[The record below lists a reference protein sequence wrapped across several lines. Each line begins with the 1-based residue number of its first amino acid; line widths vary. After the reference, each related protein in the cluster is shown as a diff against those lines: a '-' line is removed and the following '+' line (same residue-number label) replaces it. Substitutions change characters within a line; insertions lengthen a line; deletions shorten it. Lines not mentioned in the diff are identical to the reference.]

1 MRNFRDAY
9 LHEGSPFG
17 HFMSDEGDDVRR
29 ALTIVFRGVEGL
41 PRPDVE
47 RSFSFDMEWVA
58 PHEAERVVDALLS
71 TGWLE
76 ERNQLLH
83 LGQDLGKVQVPFG
96 WFPRPRRLLQPVSA
110 TGLAF
115 NIEDEQVRTQT
126 DTSATSEQK
135 TQHHLAE
142 ATDDDPRSRL
152 TPRVA
157 KFIARKSGLD
167 MDELERRVERKIKA
181 FHLITPWMGYALV
194 AREQG
199 LAMEDIVRALE
210 VV

>member
-1 MRNFRDAY
+1 M
-9 LHEGSPFG
+9 
-17 HFMSDEGDDVRR
+17 
-29 ALTIVFRGVEGL
+29 

-58 PHEAERVVDALLS
+58 PHEAERVVDALVK

-83 LGQDLGKVQVPFG
+83 LGQELGEVQVPFG
-96 WFPRPRRLLQPVSA
+96 WFPRPRRLLQPVST
-110 TGLAF
+110 TGLTF
-115 NIEDEQVRTQT
+115 TKDDEQVTTQM
-126 DTSATSEQK
+126 DTSAPLERK
-135 TQHHLAE
+135 TQHHHAE
-142 ATDDDPRSRL
+142 ATDGDPRSRL

-167 MDELERRVERKIKA
+167 MNELERRVERKIKA
-181 FHLITPWMGYALV
+181 FHLITAWMGYALV

>member
-1 MRNFRDAY
+1 MRNLRDTY
-9 LHEGSPFG
+9 LHEGSLFG
-17 HFMSDEGDDVRR
+17 HFMSDEVDDVRR
-29 ALTIVFRGVEGL
+29 ALTIVFRGVKGL

-47 RSFSFDMEWVA
+47 RSFSFDMEWVS

-83 LGQDLGKVQVPFG
+83 LGQELGKVQVPFG

-115 NIEDEQVRTQT
+115 NTEDEQVRAQT
-126 DTSATSEQK
+126 DTSAALEQN

-142 ATDDDPRSRL
+142 VTDDDPRSRL
-152 TPRVA
+152 IPRVA
-157 KFIARKSGLD
+157 KFISRKSGLG
-167 MDELERRVERKIKA
+167 MNELERRVERKIKA